1 MKKKINSKNQNV
13 FSLFNTQKN
22 KNIFFLKKKIFI
34 FNRLLN
40 ISRHSDNFFNEK
52 KEITRKIIFHFS
64 SCVFLFLVK
73 NRYFLEAKFF
83 LFKFCSN
90 ISFIP
95 KKTSIDK
102 IFLKI
107 SNKINHESIILF
119 IRKKLKIFSRVPGIL
134 ENFRY
139 FYGHGDLSNFCKD
152 LRLIIMLNKKGKQ
165 KKRKAKNFK
174 RKFVEGKIIIK
185 KNKK

>member
-34 FNRLLN
+34 FNKLLN
-40 ISRHSDNFFNEK
+40 ISRPSNNFFREK
-52 KEITRKIIFHFS
+52 REITRKIIFHFS
-64 SCVFLFLVK
+64 ICVFLFLVK

-83 LFKFCSN
+83 LFKFCSS
-90 ISFIP
+90 ISFIS

-102 IFLKI
+102 IFLRI
-107 SNKINHESIILF
+107 SNKINQESIITFL
-119 IRKKLKIFSRVPGIL
+119 RKKLKLFSRVPEIL

-152 LRLIIMLNKKGKQ
+152 LRLIIMLNKKA
-165 KKRKAKNFK
+165 KK
-174 RKFVEGKIIIK
+174 KILFANSLK
-185 KNKK
+185 EKL